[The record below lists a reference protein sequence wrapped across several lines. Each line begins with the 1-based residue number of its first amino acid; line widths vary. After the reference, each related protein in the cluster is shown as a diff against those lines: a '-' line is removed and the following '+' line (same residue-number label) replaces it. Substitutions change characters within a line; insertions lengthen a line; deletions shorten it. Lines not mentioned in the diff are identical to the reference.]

1 MNKLYRLKQLI
12 LFITVLLNSIFVLA
26 SDLDAKQ
33 QLKAKLLKLETYQAN
48 FTQTVVD
55 IENTLLQQATGRIV
69 LQQPNKFFWE
79 LFEPNES
86 VLLADGDNIWNIDPF
101 LEQVVVNS
109 ADVALE
115 NNPLILL
122 TNPASSQWQ
131 EFEVSQLDGQFIITP
146 REPNGGIDSLRLV
159 FNNDTLVELE
169 TQDGQQQKSLLVFS
183 DIKQNHSL
191 PADTFLFVMPDDYEL
206 DDQRQ
211 P

>member
-1 MNKLYRLKQLI
+1 MNKLYRLKQMI
-12 LFITVLLNSIFVLA
+12 LFITVSINSVFVLA

-33 QLKAKLLKLETYQAN
+33 QLKNKLLKLETYQAN

-55 IENTLLQQATGRIV
+55 IENTLLQQSTGRIV

-109 ADVALE
+109 ADIALE

-122 TNPASSQWQ
+122 TNPASSQWH
-131 EFEVSQLDGQFIITP
+131 EFEVRHSNSQFIISP
-146 REPNGGIDSLRLV
+146 RKLNGSIGSLRLV
-159 FNNDTLVELE
+159 FNNDTLIELE
-169 TQDGQQQKSLLVFS
+169 TQDGQQQKSLLLFS

-191 PADTFLFVMPDDYEL
+191 PADTFLFVMPEGYEL
-206 DDQRQ
+206 DDQR
-211 P
+211 

>member
-1 MNKLYRLKQLI
+1 MNKLYRLKQMI
-12 LFITVLLNSIFVLA
+12 LFITVSINSVFVLA

-33 QLKAKLLKLETYQAN
+33 QLKNKLLKLETYQAN

-55 IENTLLQQATGRIV
+55 IENTLLQQSTGRIV

-101 LEQVVVNS
+101 LEQVVVNG

-131 EFEVSQLDGQFIITP
+131 EFEVSQSDNQFIITP
-146 REPNGGIDSLRLV
+146 RELNGGIESLRLV

-169 TQDGQQQKSLLVFS
+169 SQDGQQQKSLLLFS
-183 DIKQNHSL
+183 EIQQNHSL
-191 PADTFLFVMPDDYEL
+191 PADTFIFVRPEGYEL
-206 DDQRQ
+206 DDQR
-211 P
+211 

>member
-12 LFITVLLNSIFVLA
+12 LFTTVLLNSTFVLA

-33 QLKAKLLKLETYQAN
+33 QLKVKLLKLQTYQAN

-55 IENTLLQQATGRIV
+55 IENTSLQQATGRIV

-86 VLLADGDNIWNIDPF
+86 VLLADGNNIWNIDPF
-101 LEQVVVNS
+101 LEQVVVND
-109 ADVALE
+109 ADIALE

-122 TNPASSQWQ
+122 TNTDSSQWQ

-169 TQDGQQQKSLLVFS
+169 TQDGQQQKSLLLFS

>member
-12 LFITVLLNSIFVLA
+12 LFTTVLLNSTFVLA

-33 QLKAKLLKLETYQAN
+33 QLKVKLLKLQTYQAN

-55 IENTLLQQATGRIV
+55 IENTSLQQATGRIV

-86 VLLADGDNIWNIDPF
+86 VLLADGNNIWNIDPF
-101 LEQVVVNS
+101 IEQVVVND
-109 ADVALE
+109 ADIALE

-122 TNPASSQWQ
+122 TNTDSSQWQ

-169 TQDGQQQKSLLVFS
+169 TQDGQQQKSLLLFS